1 MSWNTTKHHYILPRS
16 LCITILPPFSRNCGF
31 ICLEIPISVVIW
43 ERNDAIPRSGFTISV
58 GFGCTLLLC
67 LRSFKASFSFTC
79 LEGWSWRSEDF
90 SFGAVP
96 IGWRMEKHRAR
107 WSLPRWLLAC
117 LRLYVSTDEIFC
129 ISFKDIQTTKVQ
141 TFTSLRPSCH
151 KLSILPPTN
160 VTSHTT
166 CITIALPH
174 PPHHTPP
181 HLRQYHPTR
190 TYMQ

>member
-1 MSWNTTKHHYILPRS
+1 
-16 LCITILPPFSRNCGF
+16 
-31 ICLEIPISVVIW
+31 
-43 ERNDAIPRSGFTISV
+43 
-58 GFGCTLLLC
+58 
-67 LRSFKASFSFTC
+67 

-190 TYMQ
+190 TYMQQPSPQHVILSLYLNVYRKNPPSPSFGPVPEGWECTRTLVLYHAPLIQP